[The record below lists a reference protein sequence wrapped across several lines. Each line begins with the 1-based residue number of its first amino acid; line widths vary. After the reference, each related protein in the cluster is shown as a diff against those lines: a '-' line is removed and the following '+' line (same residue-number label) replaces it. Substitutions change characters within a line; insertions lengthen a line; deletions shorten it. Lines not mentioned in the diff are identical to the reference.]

1 MTAISVT
8 TGLITI
14 ELSARRTP
22 ALRRLALRAGIV
34 LLTFSG
40 ARASNRDHGQQ
51 ARAIETETAVR
62 RTHEQLRYGFV
73 Q

>member
-1 MTAISVT
+1 MTAISIS

-14 ELSARRTP
+14 ELAERRTP
-22 ALRRLALRAGIV
+22 ALRRLALRAGIA

-40 ARASNRDHGQQ
+40 ARASNRGHSEQ
-51 ARAIETETAVR
+51 ARVIETDRAVR